1 MQKKLSFTLLFNQTY
16 QFICSK
22 LWQVILISVIV
33 GIVFTLIAKFFF
45 TYSVLSILQSQVV
58 MGSMSYSISAAFSS
72 LFRIL
77 LIFMVIN
84 VICQTINISTVSVL
98 SSNGKLESNSLISK
112 ATSTFLKLL
121 GFNLIYALILFFV
134 AIFLVL
140 FLFLLSYILPQRL
153 LALLVIISAIAIVL
167 YIQTVYGFF
176 IGSVTG
182 PTSKSFFQIFTETHR
197 AIKQYFLAGSLIVLG
212 NFFCLLLI
220 NWLLSNVPYGEFLV
234 SPITNFIGIFV
245 IYFFYQAYITLN
257 EKEPVLENTDTTNN
271 QLII

>member
-234 SPITNFIGIFV
+234 STITNFIGIFI

-257 EKEPVLENTDTTNN
+257 EKEPVSENNNTTNN

>member
-1 MQKKLSFTLLFNQTY
+1 MKKKLSFPLLFNQTY

-22 LWQVILISVIV
+22 LWQIIVLSVIV
-33 GIVFTLIAKFFF
+33 GIVFTLISKFFF
-45 TYSVLSILQSQVV
+45 AYSALNILQEELI
-58 MGSMSYSISAAFSS
+58 MGSMSYSMSATFSS
-72 LFRIL
+72 LLRIL

-84 VICQTINISTVSVL
+84 IICQTINISAVSVL

-121 GFNLIYALILFFV
+121 GFNLIYALILFFIV
-134 AIFLVL
+134 ILL
-140 FLFLLSYILPQRL
+140 MLFLLLLSHILPQRL
-153 LALLVIISAIAIVL
+153 LSLLVIIGGIAIVL
-167 YIQTVYGFF
+167 YIQSVYGFF

-197 AIKQYFLAGSLIVLG
+197 AIKQYFFAGSLIVLG

-220 NWLLSNVPYGEFLV
+220 NFLLNDISYAEFLV

-257 EKEPVLENTDTTNN
+257 EKEPVSENTDTTNN